1 VLSVSAIGHLP
12 LLGGTAGRG
21 IGIEGQPDPGPEKLA
36 GARYSVV
43 CPNILKTLGIPLV
56 AGREFNDRDMV
67 GAPGAV
73 LINDAMAKRYWPG
86 EDAVGKRFKIGPVNS
101 DSPWL
106 TIVGVFRTFRHTGLD
121 DERQPQFFR
130 PFAQAGWPFL
140 AIVVKTASAPIGFA
154 APIKKALGVIEP
166 GHPVSDVRTMDDVLV
181 GSIASRKYPAIL
193 LSAFAALALVLAA
206 VGIAGVVGYTVVQRS
221 REIGVRMALGARPGD
236 VLRLVL
242 GQSLRWSAGG
252 LAVGLVAAV
261 AMTRMLGSLLYGV
274 TPTEPIVLGLVSL
287 VLVTV
292 TVVASAIPA
301 RRAVRVDP
309 LKTLRYE

>member
-1 VLSVSAIGHLP
+1 
-12 LLGGTAGRG
+12 
-21 IGIEGQPDPGPEKLA
+21 
-36 GARYSVV
+36 
-43 CPNILKTLGIPLV
+43 
-56 AGREFNDRDMV
+56 
-67 GAPGAV
+67 
-73 LINDAMAKRYWPG
+73 
-86 EDAVGKRFKIGPVNS
+86 
-101 DSPWL
+101 
-106 TIVGVFRTFRHTGLD
+106 
-121 DERQPQFFR
+121 
-130 PFAQAGWPFL
+130 
-140 AIVVKTASAPIGFA
+140 
-154 APIKKALGVIEP
+154 
-166 GHPVSDVRTMDDVLV
+166 
-181 GSIASRKYPAIL
+181 
-193 LSAFAALALVLAA
+193 
-206 VGIAGVVGYTVVQRS
+206 
-221 REIGVRMALGARPGD
+221 MALGARPGD